1 LRENDT
7 SSVSPPHPR
16 LRAKGPYRSAVLRR
30 KKREEEDEAGTALVP
45 LGSRVER
52 GGVGAPDASTQGEAV
67 RAEVE
72 DALAAQAAE
81 LGGKRGAVRRAQDMA
96 DIFFV
101 PLFSKQTF
109 SAPSARIR
117 RRSAKQESR
126 SWQSRSTDGF

>member
-1 LRENDT
+1 MRENDT

-30 KKREEEDEAGTALVP
+30 KKREEDDEAGTACVA
-45 LGSRVER
+45 RVEVER

-67 RAEVE
+67 LAEVE

-96 DIFFV
+96 DIFF
-101 PLFSKQTF
+101 
-109 SAPSARIR
+109 
-117 RRSAKQESR
+117 RSAVFA
-126 SWQSRSTDGF
+126 TDFLRPFG

>member
-1 LRENDT
+1 MRED
-7 SSVSPPHPR
+7 VR
-16 LRAKGPYRSAVLRR
+16 RPYRSAILRR

-45 LGSRVER
+45 LGSRGNVA
-52 GGVGAPDASTQGEAV
+52 GLAPDASTQAEAV
-67 RAEVE
+67 LAEVE
-72 DALAAQAAE
+72 DALAAQTAE

-101 PLFSKQTF
+101 PLFLQQTF
-109 SAPSARIR
+109 FVPSARIR